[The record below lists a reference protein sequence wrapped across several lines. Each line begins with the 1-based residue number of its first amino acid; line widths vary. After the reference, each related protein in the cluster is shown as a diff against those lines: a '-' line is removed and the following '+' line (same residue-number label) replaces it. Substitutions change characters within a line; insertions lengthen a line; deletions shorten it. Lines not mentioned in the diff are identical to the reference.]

1 MAKHDLLT
9 EEEFKNYQPPSR
21 AVKQLTQFIQSKGLA
36 ANQVKVL
43 DWGCGRGRFVL
54 WLREQGFDAYGV
66 DIDQEPI
73 NNGLPLFE
81 QKGHKQKPLSLI
93 SPEGRTNYPD
103 GFFDFIMTDNV
114 LEHVSDL
121 NLVMQEVNRLTSP
134 TGGGYHIFPAQRQ
147 PREGHLFMPFVHW
160 LPKGAF
166 RKSII
171 RLSVRFRKEPHWKEV
186 EGLSV
191 NEKTQVYYDY
201 STDHI
206 FYRPFQRIKAIFE
219 NQGFTI
225 TFLTLQNPSIQ
236 QHRWL
241 GVLSRN
247 GIFKPLINWLVLT
260 FKQVELSAARSK
272 GSSDKKA

>member
-9 EEEFKNYQPPSR
+9 EEEFQSYKPPAR
-21 AVKQLTQFIQSKGLA
+21 AMKQLNQFIHSKGLG

-93 SPEGRTNYPD
+93 STEGKTFYPD

-121 NLVMQEVNRLTSP
+121 DLVLREINRLTSP
-134 TGGGYHIFPAQRQ
+134 TGGGYHIFPSQRQ

-160 LPKGAF
+160 LPKGEL

-171 RLSVRFRKEPHWKEV
+171 WLCVRFGKEPSWKEV
-186 EGLSV
+186 QGLSV

-206 FYRPFQRIKAIFE
+206 FYRPFQKIKALFE
-219 NQGFTI
+219 DQGFTVA
-225 TFLTLQNPSIQ
+225 FLTLNNPSIQ
-236 QHRWL
+236 QHRLL
-241 GVLSRN
+241 GVLARN
-247 GIFKPLINWLVLT
+247 VVFKPLVSWLVLT
-260 FKQVELSAARSK
+260 FKQVELAVARSV
-272 GSSDKKA
+272 GSSINKA